1 MYVFMFVYTV
11 LLCCGPMCNALPTM
25 ISQTSFCLF
34 IVSTVPS
41 HLQMPPTVP
50 SAAEPVASQLPN
62 SDALAAVAQLFQ
74 SPHGQEASQ

>member
-1 MYVFMFVYTV
+1 MFDV
-11 LLCCGPMCNALPTM
+11 LSSM
-25 ISQTSFCLF
+25 ISQTSCCLF

-41 HLQMPPTVP
+41 RVQIPPTVP

>member
-1 MYVFMFVYTV
+1 MHVLMFVCTV
-11 LLCCGPMCNALPTM
+11 LLCWGPVCDMLPTM
-25 ISQTSFCLF
+25 ISQTSSCLF
-34 IVSTVPS
+34 IVSTVPGR
-41 HLQMPPTVP
+41 LQIPPAVP